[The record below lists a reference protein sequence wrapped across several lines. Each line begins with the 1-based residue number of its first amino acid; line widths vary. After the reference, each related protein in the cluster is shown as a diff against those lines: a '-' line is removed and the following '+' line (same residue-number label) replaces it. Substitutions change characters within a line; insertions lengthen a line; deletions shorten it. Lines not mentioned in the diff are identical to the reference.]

1 MKKFERRKEDNKKE
15 LKIALYSSIM
25 VYLIMLVILLQ
36 SGTNTLQIVIVLL
49 ITIDIYFL
57 ERKSSKKE
65 GYSIEEYEDFIL
77 ITKATGEEIAFSK
90 DFKVRRKNKYQI
102 VVIEGYTKATLPWD
116 MELMK
121 FLKKIQN

>member
-1 MKKFERRKEDNKKE
+1 MKKFERRKEDNKE
-15 LKIALYSSIM
+15 LKIALYSSII

-36 SGTNTLQIVIVLL
+36 AGTNALQIVIILL

-65 GYSIEEYEDFIL
+65 CYSIEEYEDFIL
-77 ITKATGEEIAFSK
+77 ITKETGEEIAFSK
-90 DFKVRRKNKYQI
+90 GFKIRRKSKYQI
-102 VVIEGYTKATLPWD
+102 LVTEGYNKATLPWS

>member
-77 ITKATGEEIAFSK
+77 ITKETGEEIAFSK

>member
-1 MKKFERRKEDNKKE
+1 MKKRRKEDNKE
-15 LKIALYSSIM
+15 LKIALYSSII

-77 ITKATGEEIAFSK
+77 ITKETGEEIAFSK

>member
-36 SGTNTLQIVIVLL
+36 AGTNALQIVIVLL

-57 ERKSSKKE
+57 ERKFSKKE

-77 ITKATGEEIAFSK
+77 ITKETGEEIAFSK
-90 DFKVRRKNKYQI
+90 GFKVRRKNKYQI

>member
-36 SGTNTLQIVIVLL
+36 AGTNALQIVIILL

-77 ITKATGEEIAFSK
+77 ITKETGEEIAFSK